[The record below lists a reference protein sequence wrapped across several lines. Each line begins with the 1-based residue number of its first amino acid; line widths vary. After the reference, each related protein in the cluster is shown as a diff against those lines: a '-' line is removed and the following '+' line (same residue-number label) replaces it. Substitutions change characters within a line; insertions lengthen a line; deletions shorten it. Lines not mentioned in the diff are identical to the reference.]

1 MEEEKEF
8 GAIDYD
14 APIESDKNTIGLG
27 TKVRL
32 DLFFFLLLFNFLN
45 TCGFTFE
52 REPLIVCI
60 SLIEVH
66 YWIDWSRCGCCSFW
80 LGLCSW

>member
-27 TKVRL
+27 TKARL
-32 DLFFFLLLFNFLN
+32 DLFFPSFLFSQYLWIHIWKRALN
-45 TCGFTFE
+45 CMDIT
-52 REPLIVCI
+52 
-60 SLIEVH
+60 
-66 YWIDWSRCGCCSFW
+66 D
-80 LGLCSW
+80 